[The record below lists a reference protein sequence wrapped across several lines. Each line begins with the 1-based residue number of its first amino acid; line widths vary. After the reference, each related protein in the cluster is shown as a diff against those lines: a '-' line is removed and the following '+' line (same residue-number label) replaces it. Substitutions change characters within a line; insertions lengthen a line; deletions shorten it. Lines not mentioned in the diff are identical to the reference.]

1 MTTKKPPY
9 FLHNVTRETWQLL
22 DGNGSPLTAP
32 RSLRPEEEKGWR
44 VSVAGRH
51 LLTRPAVLV
60 VDDPT
65 APGKWIGFVADDG
78 TFIGGPST
86 DWETETPTRAVITAT
101 VRGFDFTLRA
111 DWTDPNC
118 RYEIEVG
125 GYEWEETANIVGDW
139 MESSQNPPTPALLD
153 QGAAIGLPPLAIVTA
168 CSALVGSVE
177 AHFDDYRADD
187 LAAAVVLAGATLTA
201 WEEGA

>member
-1 MTTKKPPY
+1 MTPKKPPY
-9 FLHNVTRETWQLL
+9 FLHNVTRATWQLL
-22 DGNGSPLTAP
+22 DGNGSPMTAP
-32 RSLRPEEEKGWR
+32 RSLRPEEAKGWR

-65 APGKWIGFVADDG
+65 APGKWVGFVADCG
-78 TFIGGPST
+78 TFVGGNEPRA
-86 DWETETPTRAVITAT
+86 TPPARAIITAT
-101 VRGFDFTLRA
+101 VRDFDFTIRA

-139 MESSQNPPTPALLD
+139 MESAQAPPTPALLD
-153 QGAAIGLPPLAIVTA
+153 QGAAIGLPPLAIVAACTA
-168 CSALVGSVE
+168 LMGHVE

-187 LAAAVVLAGATLTA
+187 LTAAAVLAGATLTA

>member
-1 MTTKKPPY
+1 MTPKKPPY
-9 FLHNVTRETWQLL
+9 FLHNVTRATWQLL

-32 RSLRPEEEKGWR
+32 RSLRPEEAKGWR

-65 APGKWIGFVADDG
+65 APGKWVGFVADCG
-78 TFIGGPST
+78 TFVGGNEPRA
-86 DWETETPTRAVITAT
+86 TPPARAVITAT
-101 VRGFDFTLRA
+101 VRGFDFTIRA

-118 RYEIEVG
+118 ENEIEVD
-125 GYEWEETANIVGDW
+125 GYEWEETGSAVGDW
-139 MESSQNPPTPALLD
+139 MESTQEPPTPALLD
-153 QGAAIGLPPLAIVTA
+153 QGAAIGLPPLAIVAACTA
-168 CSALVGSVE
+168 LMGHVE

-187 LAAAVVLAGATLTA
+187 LTAAAVLAGATLTA

>member
-1 MTTKKPPY
+1 MSKPPY
-9 FLHNVTRETWQLL
+9 FIHNVARNTWQLA
-22 DGNGSPLTAP
+22 GGSGSPLTAP
-32 RSLRPEEEKGWR
+32 RVMRSPEEAKAWR

-78 TFIGGPST
+78 SFIGGNEPRAT
-86 DWETETPTRAVITAT
+86 APARAVITAK
-101 VRGFDFTLRA
+101 VRDFDFTIRA

-118 RYEIEVG
+118 INEIEVD
-125 GYEWEETANIVGDW
+125 GYEWEETGSAVGDW
-139 MESSQNPPTPALLD
+139 MESTQDPPTPALLD

-168 CSALVGSVE
+168 CTALVGSVQ
-177 AHFDDYRADD
+177 AHFDDWRAEDLTAAAV
-187 LAAAVVLAGATLTA
+187 LAAATLAA
-201 WEEGA
+201 WEADA